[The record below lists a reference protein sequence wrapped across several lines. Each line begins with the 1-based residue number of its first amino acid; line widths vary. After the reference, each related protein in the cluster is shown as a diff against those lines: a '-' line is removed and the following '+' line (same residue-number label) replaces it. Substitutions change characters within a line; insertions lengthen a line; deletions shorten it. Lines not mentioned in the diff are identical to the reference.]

1 MTRQEMIA
9 NFDDPALPDVDADLM
24 AACRKIG
31 QAAKLNDKEVET
43 LAASAVENASD
54 ADGDQ
59 LSVAR
64 STMQSY
70 VNGDTHG
77 RDLEYL
83 LEYCRPRSRAAAKLI
98 QQSA

>member
-9 NFDDPALPDVDADLM
+9 NFDDPAFPGVDQNLM
-24 AACRKIG
+24 DECRKIG
-31 QAAKLNDKEVET
+31 LAAKLNDKEAET

-54 ADGDQ
+54 VAAHDQ

-70 VNGDTHG
+70 VNGDTRG
-77 RDLEYL
+77 ADLEYL

-98 QQSA
+98 RQS

>member
-1 MTRQEMIA
+1 MTRQEMIET
-9 NFDDPALPDVDADLM
+9 FDGPALPTVDADLM
-24 AACRKIG
+24 AECRKIG
-31 QAAKLNDKEVET
+31 RAAMLNGKEVET

-54 ADGDQ
+54 VAGADQ

-64 STMQSY
+64 ATMQSY

-83 LEYCRPRSRAAAKLI
+83 LEYCRPRSRAAAELI
-98 QQSA
+98 KQN